1 MATYN
6 KKTVE
11 KIVSLIEDGNYS
23 ISTICKIVG
32 IGRKTFYDWR
42 NTRPEFMEA
51 IMEAEQRRSDE
62 LYELANKALRR
73 KLEGYQQTISRTVY
87 VPSEDD
93 PQILEIKQHVVTTKF
108 CEPDMRAL
116 IEVLGGGSGKKK
128 QKGMRLK
135 NTNPALIVKRNEE
148 QVKRNV
154 SEVPPFTIRAKEV
167 VEQTMPTVKQEE
179 EHETVQEIREET
191 SSDEMVKKEVPQM
204 ELKEGGKG
212 GNNEDKT
219 EKTEKKEEPYVSS
232 TSYPLPPGYTRRG

>member
-23 ISTICKIVG
+23 ISTICRIVG

-51 IMEAEQRRSDE
+51 IMEAEQRRLDE
-62 LYELANKALRR
+62 LYELANQALRR
-73 KLEGYQQTISRTVY
+73 KLEGYQQTVSRTVY

-108 CEPDMRAL
+108 YEPDMRAL
-116 IEVLGGGSGKKK
+116 MEVLGGGNGKKK

-154 SEVPPFTIRAKEV
+154 SQVPPFTIRAKEV
-167 VEQTMPTVKQEE
+167 VEQTMPPAKQEE
-179 EHETVQEIREET
+179 KQEEISQEI
-191 SSDEMVKKEVPQM
+191 SSDEMAKRETPRM
-204 ELKEGGKG
+204 DLKEGGKDWR
-212 GNNEDKT
+212 NEDQM
-219 EKTEKKEEPYVSS
+219 EKIEKKEEPYVSS
-232 TSYPLPPGYTRRG
+232 TSDPLPPGYTRRG